1 MIRKSKATYEQGALR
16 LAEPLPLA
24 DGTPVE
30 VTVIASET
38 DRGRLQE
45 TDESSWDALT
55 ELLAECA
62 TDTGIADLA
71 SQHDYYLYGIPKTI
85 RDADRTSRN
94 HPENIVHSS
103 PKGL

>member
-1 MIRKSKATYEQGALR
+1 MIRKTKAIYEQGALR

-55 ELLAECA
+55 QLIAECA
-62 TDTGIADLA
+62 IDTGIPDFARN
-71 SQHDYYLYGIPKTI
+71 HDRYLYGRP
-85 RDADRTSRN
+85 RFPS
-94 HPENIVHSS
+94 
-103 PKGL
+103 